1 MKIGFVMEPIPAK
14 NLKKD
19 STLLLMFE
27 AQNNGHDIYF
37 IDSKNL
43 FMKDN
48 QPYCKYQKV
57 EVSLND
63 TNFNVLSSSENTM
76 DFFEVIMM
84 RQDPPVDYSFIVN
97 TMILEK
103 AADLGVNVINNPS
116 NLRNLN
122 EKIFA
127 LNFPKFCPP
136 TLITSDFEIF
146 NNFLK
151 ENEHIVVKPLNSMG
165 GDSIFQLKK
174 DDEHLSEVYS
184 KISKEGE
191 VKFIAQKFLPEI
203 SIGDKRILIIGGKVI
218 PLCLARIPPKGEFR
232 GNLAAGGTAVAK
244 TLSERDQWICD
255 QVAPSLVEKGLDLVG
270 LDVIGDYLTEINVT
284 SPTCFREYQELCG
297 IDVAEIFIKHIEETI
312 S

>member
-127 LNFPKFCPP
+127 LNFPQFCPP

-146 NNFLK
+146 KNFLK

-203 SIGDKRILIIGGKVI
+203 SIGDKRVLIINGKV
-218 PLCLARIPPKGEFR
+218 PKHAVLRTPPEGEFI
-232 GNLAAGGTAVAK
+232 GNLAAGGSASTIELNEQDKIIAQTVADK
-244 TLSERDQWICD
+244 MLDF
-255 QVAPSLVEKGLDLVG
+255 GLYIVG
-270 LDVIGDYLTEINVT
+270 LDMIGNFLTEINLT
-284 SPTCFREYQELCG
+284 SPTCFRELNDQAGENLAKLFVDELFG
-297 IDVAEIFIKHIEETI
+297 H
-312 S
+312 

>member
-57 EVSLND
+57 EVSLTD

-76 DFFEVIMM
+76 NFFEVIMM

-122 EKIFA
+122 EKIIA
-127 LNFPKFCPP
+127 LNFPKYCPH
-136 TLITSDFEIF
+136 TMITSDFEIF
-146 NNFLK
+146 NSFLK

-203 SIGDKRILIIGGKVI
+203 SIGDKRILIINGKV
-218 PLCLARIPPKGEFR
+218 PKHAVLRTPPEGEFI
-232 GNLAAGGTAVAK
+232 GNLAAGGSASTIELNEQDKIIAQTVADK
-244 TLSERDQWICD
+244 MLDF
-255 QVAPSLVEKGLDLVG
+255 GLYIVG
-270 LDVIGDYLTEINVT
+270 LDMIGNFLTEINLT
-284 SPTCFREYQELCG
+284 SPTCFRELNDQADENLAKLFVDELFG
-297 IDVAEIFIKHIEETI
+297 H
-312 S
+312 

>member
-43 FMKDN
+43 FMKGN
-48 QPYCKYQKV
+48 QPCCKYQKV

-76 DFFEVIMM
+76 NFFEVIIM

-103 AADLGVNVINNPS
+103 AADSGVNVINNPS

-127 LNFPKFCPP
+127 LNFPQFCPP

-184 KISKEGE
+184 KISRDSE

-203 SIGDKRILIIGGKVI
+203 SIGDKRILVINGKV
-218 PLCLARIPPKGEFR
+218 PKHAVLRTPPEGEFI
-232 GNLAAGGTAVAK
+232 GNLAAGGSASTIELNEEDKIIAK
-244 TLSERDQWICD
+244 T
-255 QVAPSLVEKGLDLVG
+255 VADKMLDFGLYIVG
-270 LDVIGDYLTEINVT
+270 LDMIGNFLTEINLT
-284 SPTCFREYQELCG
+284 SPTCFRELNDQAGENLAKIFVDELFG
-297 IDVAEIFIKHIEETI
+297 H
-312 S
+312 

>member
-76 DFFEVIMM
+76 NFFEIIMM

-127 LNFPKFCPP
+127 LNFQKFCPP
-136 TLITSDFEIF
+136 TLITSNFEIF

-151 ENEHIVVKPLNSMG
+151 DNEHIVVKPLNSMG

-184 KISKEGE
+184 IISKEGE

-203 SIGDKRILIIGGKVI
+203 SIGDKRILIINGKV
-218 PLCLARIPPKGEFR
+218 PKHAVLRTPPEGEFI
-232 GNLAAGGTAVAK
+232 GNLAAGGSASTIELNEQDKIIAQTVADK
-244 TLSERDQWICD
+244 MLDF
-255 QVAPSLVEKGLDLVG
+255 GLYIVG
-270 LDVIGDYLTEINVT
+270 LDMIGNFLTEINLT
-284 SPTCFREYQELCG
+284 SPTCFRELNDQAGENLAKLFVDELFG
-297 IDVAEIFIKHIEETI
+297 H
-312 S
+312 

>member
-1 MKIGFVMEPIPAK
+1 
-14 NLKKD
+14 
-19 STLLLMFE
+19 MFE

-76 DFFEVIMM
+76 NFFEVIMM

-127 LNFPKFCPP
+127 LSFPKFCPP

-203 SIGDKRILIIGGKVI
+203 SIGDKRILIINGKV
-218 PLCLARIPPKGEFR
+218 PKHAVLRTPPEGEFI
-232 GNLAAGGTAVAK
+232 GNLAAGGSASTIELNEQDKIIAQTVADK
-244 TLSERDQWICD
+244 MLDF
-255 QVAPSLVEKGLDLVG
+255 GLYIVG
-270 LDVIGDYLTEINVT
+270 LDMIGNFLTEINLT
-284 SPTCFREYQELCG
+284 SPTCFRELNDQAGENLAKLFVDELFG
-297 IDVAEIFIKHIEETI
+297 H
-312 S
+312 

>member
-127 LNFPKFCPP
+127 LNFPQFCPP

-203 SIGDKRILIIGGKVI
+203 SIGDKRILIINGKV
-218 PLCLARIPPKGEFR
+218 PKHAVLRTPPEGEFI
-232 GNLAAGGTAVAK
+232 GNLAAGGSASTIELNEQDKIIAQTVADK
-244 TLSERDQWICD
+244 MLDF
-255 QVAPSLVEKGLDLVG
+255 GLYIVG
-270 LDVIGDYLTEINVT
+270 LDMIGNFLTEINLT
-284 SPTCFREYQELCG
+284 SPTCFRELNDQADENLAKLFVDEL
-297 IDVAEIFIKHIEETI
+297 FRH
-312 S
+312 

>member
-1 MKIGFVMEPIPAK
+1 MKIGFVMEPIPVK

-76 DFFEVIMM
+76 NFFEVIMM

-127 LNFPKFCPP
+127 LSFPKFCPP

-203 SIGDKRILIIGGKVI
+203 SIGDKRILIINGKV
-218 PLCLARIPPKGEFR
+218 PKHAVLRTPPEGEFI
-232 GNLAAGGTAVAK
+232 GNLAAGGSASTIELNEQDKIIAQTVADK
-244 TLSERDQWICD
+244 MLDF
-255 QVAPSLVEKGLDLVG
+255 GLYIVG
-270 LDVIGDYLTEINVT
+270 LDMIGNFLTEINLT
-284 SPTCFREYQELCG
+284 SPTCFRELNDQAGENLAKLFVDELFG
-297 IDVAEIFIKHIEETI
+297 H
-312 S
+312 

>member
-63 TNFNVLSSSENTM
+63 TNFNVLSSSENAM
-76 DFFEVIMM
+76 NFFEVIMM

-127 LNFPKFCPP
+127 LNFPQFCPP

-146 NNFLK
+146 NDFLK

-203 SIGDKRILIIGGKVI
+203 SIGDKRILVINGKV
-218 PLCLARIPPKGEFR
+218 PKHAVLRTPPEGEFI
-232 GNLAAGGTAVAK
+232 GNLAAGGTASTIELDEQDKIIAQTVADK
-244 TLSERDQWICD
+244 MLDY
-255 QVAPSLVEKGLDLVG
+255 GLYIVG
-270 LDVIGDYLTEINVT
+270 LDMIGNFLTEINLT
-284 SPTCFREYQELCG
+284 SPTCFRELNDQAGENLAKLFVDELFG
-297 IDVAEIFIKHIEETI
+297 H
-312 S
+312 